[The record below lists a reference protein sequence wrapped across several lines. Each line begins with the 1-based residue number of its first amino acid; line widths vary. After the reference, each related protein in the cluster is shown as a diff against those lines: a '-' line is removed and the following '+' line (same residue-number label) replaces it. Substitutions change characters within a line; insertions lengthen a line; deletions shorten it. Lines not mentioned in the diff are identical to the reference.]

1 MTENE
6 LNKLLRDVSEIKDEL
21 KKLKDLLED
30 IFVSDKEYRVW
41 Q

>member
-30 IFVSDKEYRVW
+30 IFVSDKEYRV
-41 Q
+41 